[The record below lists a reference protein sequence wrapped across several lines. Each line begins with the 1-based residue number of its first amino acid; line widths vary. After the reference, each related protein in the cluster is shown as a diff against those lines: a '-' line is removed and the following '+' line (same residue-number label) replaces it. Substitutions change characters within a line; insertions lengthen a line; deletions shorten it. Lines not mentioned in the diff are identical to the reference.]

1 MYLFSMAK
9 KMKTGFHLQ
18 WWLWW
23 WFWLLVT
30 ILEVESW
37 AQANSLIHLPQIQIA
52 CMNSTLLFPHQL
64 NFIPRTVC
72 HTELTY
78 SARLNL
84 FMQDFWDLLH
94 RPYAYPFSML
104 TFLQAHLS
112 DTRSN
117 DQSLG
122 PRSNLRS
129 PRSTIRKQ
137 LPHLLAGN
145 LLTRSWR
152 VKLMVCI

>member
-1 MYLFSMAK
+1 MQ
-9 KMKTGFHLQ
+9 TGFYLP
-18 WWLWW
+18 WLLWW
-23 WFWLLVT
+23 WTWLLVM

-37 AQANSLIHLPQIQIA
+37 AQANSLIHFPQIQIA
-52 CMNSTLLFPHQL
+52 CMNSTLLFPRQL

-84 FMQDFWDLLH
+84 FMKDFWDLLH
-94 RPYAYPFSML
+94 RPCAYPFSML
-104 TFLQAHLS
+104 TLLQAHLTYTS
-112 DTRSN
+112 SN
-117 DQSLG
+117 DRSLR
-122 PRSNLRS
+122 PRSSLRS
-129 PRSTIRKQ
+129 PRTRIRKQ
-137 LPHLLAGN
+137 IPHLLAGN